1 MQWVINLFMQNDKT
15 LYLVIIIGA
24 LFSLLLVSATFSNFV
39 YAQNKFRAKLDADNV
54 VPPVDSKAEGVAN
67 FKVIDDTI
75 NSKINMTGI
84 TDVSGA
90 QIVIGKVGQNGDPV
104 VDLLK
109 TGEKSLRSDG
119 VAIKGNFTA
128 SEFEGSMQGK
138 DLSALQSAMAAN
150 QTYVNI
156 MTSDHPDGE
165 VSGHI
170 YAKGSTTGTQDITG
184 TSETIIEDD
193 EGLSE
198 EETEE
203 DEDESIDIE
212 VGDDED

>member
-1 MQWVINLFMQNDKT
+1 MQSVINLFMQNDKT
-15 LYLVIIIGA
+15 LHLVIIIGA
-24 LFSLLLVSATFSNFV
+24 LLSMLLISATCSNLV
-39 YAQNKFRAKLDADNV
+39 YAQNKFRAKLDANNE
-54 VPPVDSKAEGVAN
+54 VPPVDSKADGVAT
-67 FKVIDDTI
+67 FKIKDDTI
-75 NSKINMTGI
+75 KSTINITGI
-84 TDVSGA
+84 ADVSGA
-90 QIVIGKVGQNGDPV
+90 QIFMGEIGQNGDPI
-104 VDLLK
+104 VDLVK
-109 TGEKSLRSDG
+109 TGEKTKRSDG

>member
-1 MQWVINLFMQNDKT
+1 MQHNQT
-15 LYLVIIIGA
+15 LYLVIITGA
-24 LFSLLLVSATFSNFV
+24 LLSLLLASTIYSNSV
-39 YAQNKFRAKLDADNV
+39 YAQNKFRAKLDANNE
-54 VPPVDSKAEGVAN
+54 VPPVDSKADGVAT
-67 FKVIDDTI
+67 FKIKDDTI
-75 NSKINMTGI
+75 KSTINITGI
-84 TDVSGA
+84 ADVSGA
-90 QIVIGKVGQNGDPV
+90 QIFMGEIGQNGDPI
-104 VDLLK
+104 VDLVK
-109 TGEKSLRSDG
+109 TGEKTKRSDG

-156 MTSDHPDGE
+156 LTSDHPDGE

-203 DEDESIDIE
+203 DESIDIE